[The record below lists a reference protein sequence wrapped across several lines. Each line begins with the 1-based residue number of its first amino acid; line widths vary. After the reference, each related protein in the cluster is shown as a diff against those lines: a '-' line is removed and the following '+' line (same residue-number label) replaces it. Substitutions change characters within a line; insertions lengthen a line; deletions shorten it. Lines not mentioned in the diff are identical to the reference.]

1 MANPR
6 KAPALH
12 VLHGTA
18 RPDRATRLAQD
29 SDRFGPLGAA
39 PRWLLPAA
47 RELWREIDKSLGRA
61 GVLTALDRTQ
71 LALYCQM
78 WARWRA
84 AETSVPYAPLR
95 TAHAATMATLASK
108 LGLNVAD
115 RAKLR
120 LPEPIQRDPLAE
132 LLDDAG

>member
-6 KAPALH
+6 KAHALH

-18 RPDRATRLAQD
+18 RPDRLTRPAHD
-29 SDRFGPLGAA
+29 AERFGPLGKA
-39 PRWLLPAA
+39 PTWLLPEA
-47 RELWREIDKSLGRA
+47 RRLWREINASLGRA

-71 LALYCQM
+71 LSLYCQM
-78 WARWRA
+78 FARWRA
-84 AETSVPYAPLR
+84 AETSVPYEPLR

-115 RAKLR
+115 RVKLS
-120 LPEPIQRDPLAE
+120 LPEPMKRDPLSE
-132 LLDDAG
+132 LLDAG

>member
-1 MANPR
+1 MANAR
-6 KAPALH
+6 KSPALH

-18 RPDRATRLAQD
+18 RRDRLTRPAQD
-29 SDRFGPLGAA
+29 ADRFGPLGAA
-39 PRWLLPAA
+39 PRWLLPEA
-47 RELWREIDKSLGRA
+47 RRLWREINASLGRA

-84 AETSVPYAPLR
+84 AETSEPYVPLR
-95 TAHAATMATLASK
+95 TAHTATMATLASK

-115 RAKLR
+115 RAKLS
-120 LPEPIQRDPLAE
+120 LPEPVKRDPLSE
-132 LLDDAG
+132 LLDAG

>member
-1 MANPR
+1 LPE
-6 KAPALH
+6 
-12 VLHGTA
+12 A
-18 RPDRATRLAQD
+18 RR
-29 SDRFGPLGAA
+29 
-39 PRWLLPAA
+39 
-47 RELWREIDKSLGRA
+47 LWREINASLGRA

-84 AETSVPYAPLR
+84 AETRVPYEPLR

-115 RAKLR
+115 RAKLSV
-120 LPEPIQRDPLAE
+120 PEAVKRDPLSE
-132 LLDDAG
+132 LLDAG